1 MNTEN
6 NAVGDQPGWL
16 LLLIQALLIGAFTGL
31 VVGVFRY
38 LNDHITLY
46 FVRTIG
52 NPLDKGVGMAVVIFG
67 GLLVFALLSILY
79 LHWERLIGGSG
90 IPQVEIMIHGD
101 LQMNWWRVLLTKF
114 SGALTSLA
122 GGLSLG
128 REGPCIM
135 MGASLGVAVGR
146 IWHSHALAH
155 ARRFLATGGAA
166 GLAAAFGAPI
176 AGFLFVF
183 EEVRVPLRPSLII
196 SCLLACF
203 IAVWVMQSVFHF
215 PLVFPFEVAKL
226 LPWSLWWLM
235 LLIAG
240 AMGLLGVLYNRILI
254 GLTYWADRTRML
266 PMHLRVIIP
275 FFISGILLYV
285 FPNVLV
291 GFGISALQLEYM
303 ALPLTALL
311 VLLLLKMLF
320 SVVSYASGVAGG
332 LLMPILLI
340 GALAGANLVAGFKL
354 LGWAPADHVGV
365 LLAMTM
371 AGFFG
376 ACIRAPLTGAFLMIE
391 MTGSYTNALLIIVT
405 AYIASWVANRL
416 GNAPVYDTLRQRTEA
431 VLLKKEGAVPVAQS
445 PL

>member
-1 MNTEN
+1 MLCALWVTLWIR
-6 NAVGDQPGWL
+6 GWAWRL
-16 LLLIQALLIGAFTGL
+16 SFLGH
-31 VVGVFRY
+31 Y
-38 LNDHITLY
+38 LFLRC
-46 FVRTIG
+46 FLFFFLRC
-52 NPLDKGVGMAVVIFG
+52 
-67 GLLVFALLSILY
+67 
-79 LHWERLIGGSG
+79 ERLIGGSG

-101 LQMNWWRVLLTKF
+101 LQMKWWRVLVTKF
-114 SGALTSLA
+114 LGALTSLA

-135 MGASLGVAVGR
+135 IGASLGVAVGR
-146 IWHSHALAH
+146 IWNSQALAH

-203 IAVWVMQSVFHF
+203 MAVWVMQWVFHF

-254 GLTYWADRTRML
+254 GLTYWADRTSML

-291 GFGISALQLEYM
+291 GFGISALQLEHM

-311 VLLLLKMLF
+311 MLLLFKMLF

-391 MTGSYTNALLIIVT
+391 MTGSYTNAVLIIVT
-405 AYIASWVANRL
+405 AYMASWVANRL
-416 GNAPVYDTLRQRTEA
+416 GNAPVYDTLRQRSEA
-431 VLLKKEGAVPVAQS
+431 ILLKKEGPAPAAQS